1 MAEGPFIR
9 DLFMTGQQTNESLVN
24 IAFGK
29 LDFVNFKRWYVVSEP
44 TLTGRRPQ
52 LALQGS

>member
-29 LDFVNFKRWYVVSEP
+29 LDFVNFKVRLVTTRQSDGKTEK
-44 TLTGRRPQ
+44 
-52 LALQGS
+52 